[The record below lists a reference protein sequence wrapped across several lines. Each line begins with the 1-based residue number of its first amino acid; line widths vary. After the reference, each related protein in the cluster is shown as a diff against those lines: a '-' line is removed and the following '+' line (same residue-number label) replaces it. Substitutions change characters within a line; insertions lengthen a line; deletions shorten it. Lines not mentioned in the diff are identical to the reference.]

1 MVLIG
6 LMSVLTRKIKIAIGA
21 VFCCLALFFAVGATL
36 VWAQTFEGRMGPNT
50 YIGSINVSGL
60 STETVRE
67 LLQDVTDSFYATGAP
82 ILLDG
87 KPSILP
93 LSIMI
98 GTDAIEI
105 LTFEV
110 ENTIEVAYDLTHS
123 DNAFVESWMLLQSL
137 TQDNRMG
144 MFISGDDQKIFET
157 IRETFP
163 DRETLAVQATFS
175 SSQTA
180 DGWKIKVTEGAAGD
194 EFDTEKFST
203 ELIAHL
209 GDLVRI
215 PTTLNIVHRTPDVT
229 MEVASSFVSQAEGV
243 LNRGAITLIAK
254 QNGVDVKSFVISS
267 DELALMLVPSTT
279 RLELDETL
287 LNVWIEKMATDV
299 EITAQDALFSV
310 TDGRVTQFV
319 SSASGRSLSRETVR
333 EDLYASINGEV
344 TTIDVLLTT
353 TEPETTTDE
362 VNDLGIT
369 QVLGTGISRYRGSPT
384 NRIKNI
390 RNGVAL
396 LNGRLIAPGETFSLL
411 NALKPFE
418 LENGYFSELVIKGDE
433 IKPEI
438 GGGLCQI
445 GTTTFRAA
453 MMSGLPIEK
462 RSNHSLVVSYYN
474 DLANGNPGTD
484 ATIYDPAPDFSF
496 TNDTGHYVLFEA
508 IMLDESQELQFTFW
522 GTSDGRK
529 GSYSPPEVI
538 RWIGVADPI
547 KTETLELEPGV
558 EKCQSAHVGAD
569 TQFTY
574 SVVKA
579 DGTVNERL
587 FESHYR
593 PLPEICLVGVLE
605 LSTPE
610 DLQLDTEGVSSLQTT
625 DTLVDDEALQSESE

>member
-1 MVLIG
+1 MNVL
-6 LMSVLTRKIKIAIGA
+6 SRKIKIAIGA

-36 VWAQTFEGRMGPNT
+36 VWAQTYEGRMGPNT

-60 STETVRE
+60 SKETVRE
-67 LLQDVTDSFYATGAP
+67 VLQDVTDSFYATGAP
-82 ILLDG
+82 IVLDG
-87 KPSILP
+87 HPAVLP
-93 LSIMI
+93 LSKLI

-105 LTFEV
+105 LTFEI
-110 ENTIEVAYDLTHS
+110 ENTLQVAYDLTHS
-123 DNAFVESWMLLQSL
+123 ENAFVESWMLLRSL
-137 TQDNRMG
+137 SQENRIG
-144 MFISGDDQKIFET
+144 MFLSGDDQKIFEM
-157 IRETFP
+157 IREAFP

-175 SSQTA
+175 ASLRA
-180 DGWKIKVTEGAAGD
+180 DGWKIEVKQGSAGD
-194 EFDTEKFST
+194 EFDTERFST

-209 GDLVRI
+209 SDLVRI

-229 MEVASSFVSQAEGV
+229 TEIASSFVSVAEHI
-243 LNRGAITLIAK
+243 LNRGTITLTAK
-254 QNGVDVKSFVISS
+254 QDGVDVKSFMISA
-267 DELALMLVPSTT
+267 DELALMLKPGTT

-287 LNVWIEKMATDV
+287 LNAWIEKMAADV

-319 SSASGRSLSRETVR
+319 SSASGRSFSREAVR
-333 EDLYASINGEV
+333 EDLYASINGDATAIE
-344 TTIDVLLTT
+344 VLLTT
-353 TEPETTTDE
+353 TEAETTTDE

-390 RNGVAL
+390 RNGVAH

-411 NALKPFE
+411 DALKPFE

-496 TNDTGHYVLFEA
+496 TNDTGHYILFEA
-508 IMLDESQELQFTFW
+508 IMLEESQELQFTFW

-538 RWIGVADPI
+538 RWIGVGDTI
-547 KTETLELEPGV
+547 KTETLELPVGE

-569 TQFTY
+569 TTFTY

-579 DGTVNERL
+579 DGTVNEHV

-593 PLPEICLVGVLE
+593 PLPEICLVGVE
-605 LSTPE
+605 KLSTPE

-625 DTLVDDEALQSESE
+625 DTLVDDSSVDNTALQLESE